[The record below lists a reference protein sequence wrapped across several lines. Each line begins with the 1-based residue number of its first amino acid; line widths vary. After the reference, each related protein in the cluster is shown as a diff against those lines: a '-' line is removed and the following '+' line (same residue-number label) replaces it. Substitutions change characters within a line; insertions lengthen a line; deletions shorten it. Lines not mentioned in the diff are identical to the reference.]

1 MTSSA
6 SAGPLLLVVE
16 DDFLIAFDLSCRLS
30 DLGYRVLGPANSVRG
45 AHALLAKAA
54 PDAAIL
60 DVNLNGE
67 AVTPVAQRLQSRGIP
82 YLLLTAYSPSEDDP
96 PALSDAPRLNKPAP
110 DHAIAKLLDRLI
122 C

>member
-6 SAGPLLLVVE
+6 IAGPLLHVVE

-30 DLGYRVLGPANSVRG
+30 DLGYRVLGPANSVRE

-67 AVTPVAQRLQSRGIP
+67 AVTPVAQRLRHGAFPTCFSRPTPRARTIR
-82 YLLLTAYSPSEDDP
+82 P
-96 PALSDAPRLNKPAP
+96 PCRMLPG
-110 DHAIAKLLDRLI
+110 
-122 C
+122 